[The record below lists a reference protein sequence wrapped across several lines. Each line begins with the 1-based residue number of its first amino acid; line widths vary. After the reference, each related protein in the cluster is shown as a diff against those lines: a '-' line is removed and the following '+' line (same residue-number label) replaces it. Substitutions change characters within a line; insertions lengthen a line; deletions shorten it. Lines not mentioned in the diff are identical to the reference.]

1 MCSSRSPIPVTYVVG
16 SSHSGSTLLALLLD
30 QHPQVACVGE
40 TAVKRRI
47 RQAGHAANQL
57 CSCGKSLATCDFWQG
72 IFHDVSSTG
81 VRFDADYWSTEYRFD
96 ADWLDALLTRET
108 STFTLR
114 KLRQWATHHLPVLAQ
129 RTARVD
135 RANVAFVRAVLTRT
149 GAHVLC
155 DTTKLLT
162 RLTYL
167 LEIPELRINVVRLVR
182 DARGVAASAKRRGG
196 SVLDATSIWLNDQT
210 AIDRVLTDRPTLDR
224 CLVRYEDLCDQ
235 TSATLDRLWRFC
247 GVEPIASSSV
257 VTPRT
262 HHVLGNNMRMGDTVQ
277 VRVDDGWRTTL
288 SAEEEQAVWRVAG
301 AMSEQLGYVR

>member
-47 RQAGHAANQL
+47 RQTGRAASQL
-57 CSCGKSLATCDFWQG
+57 CSCGESLASCAFWQG
-72 IFHDVSSTG
+72 IFREVSAAG
-81 VRFDADYWSTEYRFD
+81 VRFDTDAWSTEYRFD
-96 ADWLDALLTRET
+96 ADWLDTLLTRET
-108 STFTLR
+108 SKFFLR

-135 RANVAFVRAVLTRT
+135 RANVAFIRAVLART

-167 LEIPELRINVVRLVR
+167 LEVPELRLNAVRLVR
-182 DARGVAASAKRRGG
+182 DARGVAASAKRRGE
-196 SVLDATSIWLNDQT
+196 SVLDATSVWLNDQT
-210 AIDRVLTDRPTLDR
+210 AIDRVLADRPALDR
-224 CLVRYEDLCDQ
+224 RLVRYEDLCNQ
-235 TSATLDRLWRFC
+235 PAATLDELWRFC
-247 GVEPIASSSV
+247 GVEPIVSSAV

-277 VRVDDGWRTTL
+277 VRIDDGWRTTL
-288 SAEEEQAVWRVAG
+288 SPEEEESVWRVAG
-301 AMSEQLGYVR
+301 ALSERLGYVR